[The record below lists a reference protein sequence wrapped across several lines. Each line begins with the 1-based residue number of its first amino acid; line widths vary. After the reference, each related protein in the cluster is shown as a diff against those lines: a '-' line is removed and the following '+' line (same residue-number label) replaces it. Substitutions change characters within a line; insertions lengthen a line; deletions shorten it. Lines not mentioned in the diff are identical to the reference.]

1 MLNPENVGFRVLTK
15 SMDCILE
22 AVKRKKKV
30 IPIPVIYVYYS
41 QFMPKQ
47 QCCSIMSMHTFKC
60 EGCIWLEHK
69 TPFRYTQTHSEL
81 FIQQN
86 HTKLKKKE
94 RTLVYNYNRMKRKV
108 WAIPKEE

>member
-15 SMDCILE
+15 SMDYILK

-41 QFMPKQ
+41 QSMPQQ

-60 EGCIWLEHK
+60 ERLYLIRPQN
-69 TPFRYTQTHSEL
+69 TIQIYTDSQ
-81 FIQQN
+81 
-86 HTKLKKKE
+86 
-94 RTLVYNYNRMKRKV
+94 
-108 WAIPKEE
+108 